1 MLHARSRKEYDSS
14 KQYIP
19 HGSQYIPHGV
29 QIGTNQMGPLV
40 KEGFIGL
47 WRHDMNHVCH
57 VLDYETRCPS
67 TPLACPLLTTKM
79 CSTANKG
86 NF

>member
-47 WRHDMNHVCH
+47 
-57 VLDYETRCPS
+57 
-67 TPLACPLLTTKM
+67 
-79 CSTANKG
+79 
-86 NF
+86 